1 MNTTEK
7 KVLSVQDISC
17 FGQCS
22 LTVALPIISAC
33 GIETAILPSAVLST
47 HTGGFTGYT
56 FRDLTEDIPGI
67 AAHWEKEHIAFD
79 AIYTG
84 YLGSA
89 RQIRMVADL
98 FGRVAKPG
106 CEKIVDPAMADA
118 GRLYPGFDMAFA
130 AKMAELAGR
139 ADIVL
144 PNITEAALLTGL
156 PYREAGYDE
165 SYILALMNGLR
176 ALGAGAV
183 VMTGVSY
190 REGEIGVAVIEKGQ
204 ETPTCYF
211 HEKLPENS
219 HGTGDIFASAFTG
232 ARMRGLSMADAARI
246 AADFTVAGMK
256 ATIGDPAHRYG
267 TKFEK
272 AIPAL
277 IAALDAATAEP
288 ASH

>member
-67 AAHWEKEHIAFD
+67 VAHWEKEHIAFD

-106 CEKIVDPAMADA
+106 CEKIVDPAMQALPRVCYGICRKNGGACGARGYPFAQHYRSGSAD
-118 GRLYPGFDMAFA
+118 G
-130 AKMAELAGR
+130 
-139 ADIVL
+139 
-144 PNITEAALLTGL
+144 AALSG
-156 PYREAGYDE
+156 
-165 SYILALMNGLR
+165 S
-176 ALGAGAV
+176 
-183 VMTGVSY
+183 
-190 REGEIGVAVIEKGQ
+190 
-204 ETPTCYF
+204 
-211 HEKLPENS
+211 
-219 HGTGDIFASAFTG
+219 
-232 ARMRGLSMADAARI
+232 RI
-246 AADFTVAGMK
+246 
-256 ATIGDPAHRYG
+256 
-267 TKFEK
+267 
-272 AIPAL
+272 
-277 IAALDAATAEP
+277 
-288 ASH
+288 